1 MSMDKSAFVVEFK
14 TGRAAWDALL
24 AQLDPARAET
34 PDVEG
39 SLSAKDVIAHVT
51 WYEREMI
58 GLIEARRLAGSE
70 LWSLSTNERNAIIF
84 EQNRVRQAQEILA
97 EARDMGT
104 RLIAAID
111 GLTDDDICQADHF
124 ANMPHDW
131 LPWQVIA
138 GNTFDHYPAH
148 IASIRARLAR
158 PQ

>member
-1 MSMDKSAFVVEFK
+1 MDKTSFTLDFK

-24 AQLDPARAET
+24 AQLDPAQAET

-58 GLIEARRLAGSE
+58 GLIEARRLAGSD
-70 LWSLSTNERNAIIF
+70 LWSLSTNARNASIF
-84 EQNRVRQAQEILA
+84 EQNRARPASDVLA
-97 EARDMGT
+97 EAHEVGR
-104 RLIAAID
+104 RLLDAIEC
-111 GLTDDDICQADHF
+111 LTEDDICRADRF

-138 GNTFDHYPAH
+138 GNTYDHYPAH
-148 IASIRARLAR
+148 IASIKARVAR
-158 PQ
+158 PK

>member
-14 TGRAAWDALL
+14 TGRAAWDSLL
-24 AQLDPARAET
+24 ADLAPAQEET
-34 PDVEG
+34 PGVEG
-39 SLSAKDVIAHVT
+39 DLSVKDLIAHVT

-58 GLIEARRLAGSE
+58 GLIETRLLAGSD
-70 LWSLSTNERNAIIF
+70 LWSLSVNARNAGIF
-84 EQNRVRQAQEILA
+84 EQNRARPASDVLA
-97 EARDMGT
+97 EAHEVGR
-104 RLIAAID
+104 RLLDAIE
-111 GLTDDDICQADHF
+111 GLTEDDICRADRF

-138 GNTFDHYPAH
+138 GNTYDHYPAH